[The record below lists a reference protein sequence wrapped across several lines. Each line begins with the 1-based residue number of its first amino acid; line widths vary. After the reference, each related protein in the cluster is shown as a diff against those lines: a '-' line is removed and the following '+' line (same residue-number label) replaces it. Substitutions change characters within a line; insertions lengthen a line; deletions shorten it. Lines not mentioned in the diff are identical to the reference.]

1 MCAREMGDSMVSKEV
16 GDTLARN
23 AVFSVLSAA
32 RRNALAERATLIKL
46 VKGGK
51 LFSRGEQPEAAY
63 AIVSGEI
70 EVTIEGPDGR
80 DVFIALLGSGTVIG
94 ELGVLDGVPR
104 STDARAT
111 RKTEVLKISRSLV
124 TEALRDEPN
133 SALALLG
140 VLASRL
146 RDTDHLVD
154 RNASMDLGKRLARL
168 LLEEGAK
175 GKIVYNQSDLAH
187 LVGATREAVN
197 RKLSR
202 WRKSNWI
209 MLNHTGLHILD
220 RNALLA
226 ICRRS
231 AAI

>member
-51 LFSRGEQPEAAY
+51 LFARGEQPEAAY

-70 EVTIEGPDGR
+70 EITIEGPDGR

-94 ELGVLDGVPR
+94 ELGVLDGVAR
-104 STDARAT
+104 TTDARAT
-111 RKTEVLKISRSLV
+111 RKTEVLKIGRHLV

-146 RDTDHLVD
+146 RETDHLVD

-226 ICRRS
+226 VCR
-231 AAI
+231 